1 MTRNP
6 FGLVDNT
13 PQPVESSGGDSG
25 WTKMI
30 AGILVGVAV
39 LLAFQ
44 KFAPDFDVNPFD
56 GRDGDQQEEREKEP
70 RAAGK
75 TLIFLH
81 ERNPQSI
88 EHSLLLREMAEF
100 CKANGLEGGFR
111 ALDDDDQSEP
121 VPKAIAY
128 AKSQGVSPPC
138 VVLADQDD
146 HGIRAIPWTNLE
158 GLKAFI
164 Q

>member
-13 PQPVESSGGDSG
+13 PQPVESPRGDSG
-25 WTKMI
+25 WSKAI
-30 AGILVGVAV
+30 AGILVGVAA

-44 KFAPDFDVNPFD
+44 KYAPDFGNPFD
-56 GRDGDQQEEREKEP
+56 DRDRDQQEEREKEP
-70 RAAGK
+70 RPAGK

-100 CKANGLEGGFR
+100 CKTNGLEGGFR

-121 VPKAIAY
+121 VPQIIAY

-138 VVLADQDD
+138 VVLANKDDQ
-146 HGIRAIPWTNLE
+146 GIRAIPWTNLE